1 MEQPASFRW
10 PPAMTCK
17 RKKEEKKKRNEKL
30 FIILFLQKGPEAVR
44 VTSATF
50 LCCTPATNT
59 DVAGPRAGCFHF
71 VYLGCKA
78 SENLPLSYTNG
89 HLILCWELHSRCLFC
104 ISNIDFCN
112 LFNFLRLRSVSFR
125 NVGGFFLLTKVG
137 FRFPN
142 FLFVTQTMQ
151 LLMGPW
157 KKGRPRSWLL
167 LISHLYWCQ
176 PLMQLKTICKV
187 FLIVIGTGD
196 EKQEPCFSQWFT
208 LPAASQAFPKTF

>member
-157 KKGRPRSWLL
+157 KKGRPRS
-167 LISHLYWCQ
+167 
-176 PLMQLKTICKV
+176 
-187 FLIVIGTGD
+187 
-196 EKQEPCFSQWFT
+196 
-208 LPAASQAFPKTF
+208 